1 MQDNGE
7 EMNVPAAKTVLL
19 DDPARDTSAPLA
31 TVFSVPEK
39 EEESEEANEE
49 YKIVSY
55 TKEEQELMMEMEK
68 LMMERSTS

>member
-19 DDPARDTSAPLA
+19 DDPVGDTSVPLA
-31 TVFSVPEK
+31 TVFSMSEK
-39 EEESEEANEE
+39 EEESEEDNEE
-49 YKIVSY
+49 YKIVY

-68 LMMERSTS
+68 FMMERSTS

>member
-19 DDPARDTSAPLA
+19 DDPVRDTSAPLS
-31 TVFSVPEK
+31 TVFSMPEK
-39 EEESEEANEE
+39 EEESEEAIEE
-49 YKIVSY
+49 YKIAY

-68 LMMERSTS
+68 